1 MCWAQVGAECPA
13 SSHPQKVLP
22 NALWN
27 TEFEKPQSK
36 AAWFYPQCCYHGNCG
51 CCYPNLHSPPTP
63 SLGSC
68 QEAHPRI
75 YILPTV
81 AACVMPRLVLDLEHA
96 GKELLSWPQATV
108 TGSGIGTWH
117 NLGQWDC
124 TLNFPEICKERYH
137 LSSEKLPDSFLTS
150 TLQMRTRKLTA
161 WSSDSDGAYSQ
172 ERQRRTEL
180 KRNKIPDDWSAES
193 HQTWGPPS
201 PSLPIIYS
209 NKVSLLL
216 KPI

>member
-1 MCWAQVGAECPA
+1 
-13 SSHPQKVLP
+13 
-22 NALWN
+22 
-27 TEFEKPQSK
+27 
-36 AAWFYPQCCYHGNCG
+36 
-51 CCYPNLHSPPTP
+51 
-63 SLGSC
+63 
-68 QEAHPRI
+68 
-75 YILPTV
+75 
-81 AACVMPRLVLDLEHA
+81 MPRLVLYMEHA

-161 WSSDSDGAYSQ
+161 WSSDSNGAYSQ

-193 HQTWGPPS
+193 HQTWASEPQSSTEMKDLNQTMAKERQSYLIRGTQGSQVGLTSKSNENNPHC
-201 PSLPIIYS
+201 IYYA
-209 NKVSLLL
+209 LG
-216 KPI
+216 